1 MFTIG
6 KIVLIGACLFGAAA
20 AGADVHIQNL
30 QSKHMMINDGGIGN
44 CIVAFR
50 EEDSEPEKISS
61 DEALE
66 IALNHA
72 NLQEVSME
80 RHEIHQTHS
89 IPFDTD
95 VYEIEI
101 WTMEK
106 DYTFTIEA
114 VDGRVLDYEVKDIY
128 YQDTQN

>member
-1 MFTIG
+1 MFSKLTTV
-6 KIVLIGACLFGAAA
+6 VLGVCLLSGAAVGIKRFQSEDMMFMPGKTA
-20 AGADVHIQNL
+20 AYVSTVNE
-30 QSKHMMINDGGIGN
+30 DG
-44 CIVAFR
+44 
-50 EEDSEPEKISS
+50 EEAIMSSE
-61 DEALE
+61 EALK
-66 IALNHA
+66 IALAHA
-72 NLQEVSME
+72 NLNEVEME
-80 RHEIHQTHS
+80 KHEIHQTHS

-128 YQDTQN
+128 YQDTQD

>member
-20 AGADVHIQNL
+20 AGADAHIQSP
-30 QSKHMMINDGGIGN
+30 QSKNRVFSDGSIGN
-44 CIVAFR
+44 CIVPFR